1 MHEGQLVARWHRAV
15 QDADFWTRELSTG
28 PARLRV
34 ARLMLYLAGLSAD
47 GRLHLPGREDVGAM
61 LAVTTETAS
70 RLIADFRREG
80 LLQSDEDGSMRADL
94 AGLRALV
101 GDEEVESLSRP
112 PHTMEVG

>member
-1 MHEGQLVARWHRAV
+1 M

-34 ARLMLYLAGLSAD
+34 ARLMLYLTGLSAD